1 MKIVMIDNF
10 WRESYSYP
18 DLLIE
23 ENLTKEEALQKVEKF
38 NERINQYSDYIYV
51 VKEDN
56 YILQDYLP

>member
-18 DLLIE
+18 DVLIE
-23 ENLTKEEALQKVEKF
+23 ENLSKKEASQKVEKL
-38 NERINQYSDYIYV
+38 NERINQYSNYIYA